1 MKKKLSRATWLI
13 SALLAGS
20 SFIGVGQVFAQDQV
34 QTQVQIYGSQ
44 LMTAAERTE
53 YQTKMRSLKT
63 DTARDAF
70 RLDHHTKMTARAAE
84 RGITLPTTP
93 PGVGAGS
100 KSNTGLGVGPGS
112 ICTTRVVAG
121 GGSAGNPVAFGN
133 FGSTTMTLKLREADT
148 GASRSFGTATHAW
161 IVFSMI

>member
-1 MKKKLSRATWLI
+1 MKENMKKQLLRATWLI

-84 RGITLPTTP
+84 RGITLLTTP

-112 ICTTRVVAG
+112 SSGMGAGQGSPANTPAG
-121 GGSAGNPVAFGN
+121 GGKGPG
-133 FGSTTMTLKLREADT
+133 R
-148 GASRSFGTATHAW
+148 
-161 IVFSMI
+161 